1 MAGRKA
7 GQCAQVKKKSGKGEE
22 REENFALIRLQQS
35 DPLHSS
41 EDLKL
46 RALKCGGR
54 QALLELT
61 RAKTGQT
68 AV

>member
-1 MAGRKA
+1 MHKLR
-7 GQCAQVKKKSGKGEE
+7 KKKSGKGEE

-46 RALKCGGR
+46 RGG
-54 QALLELT
+54 EID
-61 RAKTGQT
+61 
-68 AV
+68 